1 MKEKKY
7 LILGLSMVLL
17 TIIGVTFAYFSTNI
31 IGDRK
36 NITVG
41 MSELKIIFNNGD
53 DIVAENFYAEDNIDI
68 VKTFS
73 VENKTRNEYKYDIV
87 IEDLVNTFVTTG
99 FLVYKITSDDG
110 GYNMKDFA
118 DVPKSNTET
127 NVGLVYN
134 ISIPAK
140 GVHNYTIEV
149 KYINSQTIDQNV
161 DQEKTLSGKIF
172 IQKGTVMS
180 LNDAIL
186 RDNPTISERTD
197 FSVTNVANTT
207 GTLYKTNKTEDG
219 SDVYYYSGNTIN
231 NWVKFGKVKRASCV
245 FNNEEVM
252 IYSSHK
258 IRDVETEEECN
269 STNICKALYKD
280 KNDIKSAYFIGLTES
295 ECGKISGEWITNKA
309 MYNGLVEKDI
319 YWRMIRTN
327 EDKSIRLLYSGTSHD
342 TTDGYIDIS
351 SFNENHDDPMYLGYM
366 YGTSGS
372 LENNRINT
380 NDSTIKTFI
389 DTWYENNLLTN
400 YNKFI
405 SKSAIYCNDRSV
417 GEGTY
422 STSSTFYYSAYT
434 RLNTN
439 KTPTYKCGGNGTDG
453 LFETTQATADKFS
466 ASTSGGGNG
475 QLKYP
480 IALMTAD
487 EVSFAGGNFWEDL
500 NSPYAWYYTNSV
512 GQDVT
517 ENSGWWLMSPD
528 ESFETKLYEFAIA
541 SGLNDGYLYGDN
553 IETPHAIRPVI
564 SLNSCVKVKSGLGL
578 PFDPYVI
585 DYDNSCIGE
594 V

>member
-99 FLVYKITSDDG
+99 FLVYKITSNDG
-110 GYNMKDFA
+110 GYNMTEFA

-127 NVGLVYN
+127 NIGLVYN

-149 KYINSQTIDQNV
+149 KYINSETIDQNV

-172 IQKGTVMS
+172 IRKFTKMPT
-180 LNDAIL
+180 LAEAML
-186 RDNPTISERTD
+186 RDNPTISERAD
-197 FSVTNVANTT
+197 FSVTNTENTT

-231 NWVKFGKVKRASCV
+231 NWVKFGKETKTSCTYNGV
-245 FNNEEVM
+245 EVTYANLTSQIIRNVESESECISTNICSVIGDDT
-252 IYSSHK
+252 IYA
-258 IRDVETEEECN
+258 VGLTEEECGQVRG
-269 STNICKALYKD
+269 TWTTDKA
-280 KNDIKSAYFIGLTES
+280 T
-295 ECGKISGEWITNKA
+295 
-309 MYNGLVEKDI
+309 YNGIIEKHF
-319 YWRMIRTN
+319 YWRIIRTN
-327 EDKSIRLLYSGTSHD
+327 EDGSIKMLYSGTSPD
-342 TTDGYIDIS
+342 TKDADIGDGSAYNS
-351 SFNENHDDPMYLGYM
+351 SENDPMYVGYM
-366 YGTSGS
+366 YGTTGS
-372 LENNRINT
+372 LANNRTNV
-380 NDSTIKTFI
+380 NDSKIKAYV
-389 DTWYENNLLTN
+389 DEWYENNLLN
-400 YNKFI
+400 YYDKYI

-417 GEGTY
+417 QNNNY
-422 STSSTFYYSAYT
+422 SISNWFDYGAYT
-434 RLNTN
+434 RLSNY
-439 KTPTYKCGGNGTDG
+439 TPTYKCGGNGNNG
-453 LFETTQATADKFS
+453 LFESIQAIADKFS
-466 ASTSGGGNG
+466 ASTDGGGNG

-487 EVSFAGGNFWEDL
+487 EVSFAGGVWQTNL
-500 NSPYAWYYTNSV
+500 TSPYAWYYTNSQ
-512 GQDVT
+512 GESIMD
-517 ENSGWWLMSPD
+517 SSDWYSMSPRRWTG
-528 ESFETKLYEFAIA
+528 SYAFVSSVCGSGNPGYISNISTKDMYAV
-541 SGLNDGYLYGDN
+541 
-553 IETPHAIRPVI
+553 RPVI
-564 SLNSCVKVKSGLGL
+564 SISECAKVKSGSGL

>member
-127 NVGLVYN
+127 NVDLVYN

-172 IQKGTVMS
+172 IQKGTVLS

-186 RDNPTISERTD
+186 RDNTTISERTD
-197 FSVTNVANTT
+197 FSVTNTANTT

-231 NWVKFGKVKRASCV
+231 NWVKFGKETRTSCTYNGVEAIFVNNTTKV
-245 FNNEEVM
+245 FKDTGELTEDECISTNICSVIGDDT
-252 IYSSHK
+252 IYA
-258 IRDVETEEECN
+258 VGLTEEEC
-269 STNICKALYKD
+269 
-280 KNDIKSAYFIGLTES
+280 GQES
-295 ECGKISGEWITNKA
+295 GTWTTDMA
-309 MYNGLVEKDI
+309 TYNGIIEEDI
-319 YWRMIRTN
+319 YWRIVRTN
-327 EDKSIRLLYSGTSHD
+327 EDNSIRLLYSGLNPA
-342 TTDGYIDIS
+342 TTKGYIGTS
-351 SFNENHDDPMYLGYM
+351 QFNSTDDNPMYAGYM

-372 LENNRINT
+372 LENNRTNT
-380 NDSTIKTFI
+380 NDSIIKTYI
-389 DTWYENNLLTN
+389 DNWYEDILLNN
-400 YNKFI
+400 YNKYI
-405 SKSAIYCNDRSV
+405 SKTAIYCNDRSV
-417 GEGTY
+417 QNNNY
-422 STSSTFYYSAYT
+422 STTTNFDYGSYS
-434 RLNTN
+434 RLNSLV
-439 KTPTYKCGGNGTDG
+439 PSYKCGANTSDG
-453 LFETTQATADKFS
+453 LFESTQAITDKFS
-466 ASTSGGGNG
+466 ASTTGGGNG

-487 EVSFAGGNFWEDL
+487 EVSFAGGVYGTKL
-500 NSPYAWYYTNSV
+500 SSPYAWYYTNSQERLIV
-512 GQDVT
+512 D
-517 ENSGWWLMSPD
+517 SMFWWSMSP
-528 ESFETKLYEFAIA
+528 
-541 SGLNDGYLYGDN
+541 NNWDGSYAQMLN
-553 IETPHAIRPVI
+553 IECSSKNGRIGNASVVIQNGGVRPVV
-564 SLNSCVKVKSGLGL
+564 SLDSCVNIKSGDGT
-578 PFDPYVI
+578 PTNPYVI

>member
-99 FLVYKITSDDG
+99 FLVYKITSNDG
-110 GYNMKDFA
+110 GYNMTEFA

-127 NVGLVYN
+127 NIGLVYN

-149 KYINSQTIDQNV
+149 KYINSETIDQNV

-172 IQKGTVMS
+172 IRKFTKMPT
-180 LNDAIL
+180 LAEAML
-186 RDNPTISERTD
+186 RDNPTISERAD
-197 FSVTNVANTT
+197 FSVTNTENTT

-231 NWVKFGKVKRASCV
+231 NWVKFGKETKTSCTYNGV
-245 FNNEEVM
+245 EVTYANLPSQIIRNVESESECISTNICSVIGDDT
-252 IYSSHK
+252 IYA
-258 IRDVETEEECN
+258 VGLTEEECGQVRG
-269 STNICKALYKD
+269 TWTTDMA
-280 KNDIKSAYFIGLTES
+280 T
-295 ECGKISGEWITNKA
+295 
-309 MYNGLVEKDI
+309 YNGIIEEDF
-319 YWRMIRTN
+319 YWRIVRTN
-327 EDKSIRLLYSGTSHD
+327 EDNSIRLLYSGLNPATNK
-342 TTDGYIDIS
+342 GYIETS
-351 SFNENHDDPMYLGYM
+351 KFNNTDDNPMYAGYM

-372 LENNRINT
+372 LENNRTNT
-380 NDSTIKTFI
+380 NDSTIKTAI
-389 DTWYENNLLTN
+389 DTWYQNNLLTD
-400 YNKFI
+400 YDKFI
-405 SKSAIYCNDRSV
+405 SKTAIYCNDRSI

-422 STSSTFYYSAYT
+422 NTGSTRFYYGAYT
-434 RLNTN
+434 RLREN
-439 KTPTYKCGGNGTDG
+439 KTPSYKCGANTNDG
-453 LFETTQATADKFS
+453 LFESTQAIADKFS
-466 ASTSGGGNG
+466 ASTAGGGNG

-487 EVSFAGGNFWEDL
+487 ELSFAGGGDYTL
-500 NSPYAWYYTNSV
+500 PSPYAWFYSNSQ
-512 GQDVT
+512 GESIIGD
-517 ENSGWWLMSPD
+517 NNWWTMSPNSSYGSD
-528 ESFETKLYEFAIA
+528 AYVWYVIG
-541 SGLNDGYLYGDN
+541 SGSPGDLDY
-553 IETPHAIRPVI
+553 ISVLGRYRVRPVV
-564 SLNSCVKVKSGLGL
+564 SLDSCVKVKSGSGL
-578 PFDPYVI
+578 PFAPYVI

>member
-7 LILGLSMVLL
+7 LILGISMVLL

-36 NITVG
+36 NITVD

-110 GYNMKDFA
+110 GYNMTEFR

-127 NVGLVYN
+127 NVDLVYN

-149 KYINSQTIDQNV
+149 KYINSEKINQNV

-172 IQKGTVMS
+172 IRKFTKMPT
-180 LNDAIL
+180 LADAML

-197 FSVTNVANTT
+197 FSTTITEDTT

-219 SDVYYYSGNTIN
+219 SDVYYYSGNTTN
-231 NWVKFGKVKRASCV
+231 NWVKFGKKTISSCTYNEV
-245 FNNEEVM
+245 EVVYFNPENGEYKDSNLRE
-252 IYSSHK
+252 S
-258 IRDVETEEECN
+258 ECI
-269 STNICKALYKD
+269 STNICIVIGDDTMYAV
-280 KNDIKSAYFIGLTES
+280 GLTE
-295 ECGKISGEWITNKA
+295 EQCTNENGISGTWTTDKA
-309 MYNGLVEKDI
+309 IYNGLIENDI
-319 YWRMIRTN
+319 YWRIIRTN
-327 EDKSIRLLYSGTSHD
+327 EDGSIKMLYSGTSPD
-342 TTDGYIDIS
+342 TTDAYIGESAYNS
-351 SFNENHDDPMYLGYM
+351 SENDPMYVGYM
-366 YGTSGS
+366 YGTTGS
-372 LENNRINT
+372 LANNRTNT
-380 NDSTIKTFI
+380 NDSTTKTYI
-389 DTWYENNLLTN
+389 DNWYENNLLNN
-400 YNKFI
+400 YDKYL
-405 SKSAIYCNDRSV
+405 SKNAIYCNDRSV
-417 GEGTY
+417 QNNNY
-422 STSSTFYYSAYT
+422 SISSRFDYGAYT
-434 RLNTN
+434 RLSNY
-439 KTPTYKCGGNGTDG
+439 TPTYKCGGNGNNG
-453 LFETTQATADKFS
+453 LFESNQAIEDKFS
-466 ASTSGGGNG
+466 ASTTGGGNG

-487 EVSFAGGNFWEDL
+487 EVSFAGEVWQTD
-500 NSPYAWYYTNSV
+500 SMKTYAWYYTNSQ
-512 GQDVT
+512 GESIDRYW
-517 ENSGWWLMSPD
+517 GLMSPRMWTGSYAFVSSIYD
-528 ESFETKLYEFAIA
+528 TNSIRTKEIYAV
-541 SGLNDGYLYGDN
+541 
-553 IETPHAIRPVI
+553 RPVI
-564 SLNSCVKVKSGLGL
+564 SLDSCAKVKSGSGL
-578 PFDPYVI
+578 PFAPYVI

>member
-7 LILGLSMVLL
+7 LILGISMVLL

-36 NITVG
+36 NITID

-110 GYNMKDFA
+110 GYNMTDFA

-127 NVGLVYN
+127 NVDLVYN

-149 KYINSQTIDQNV
+149 KYINSEKINQNV

-172 IQKGTVMS
+172 IRKFTKMPT
-180 LNDAIL
+180 LAEAML

-197 FSVTNVANTT
+197 FSVTNTETTT

-219 SDVYYYSGNTIN
+219 SDVYYYSGNTTN
-231 NWVKFGKVKRASCV
+231 NWVKFGKETRTSCTYNGV
-245 FNNEEVM
+245 EVA
-252 IYSSHK
+252 YVSDFDNKQFK
-258 IRDVETEEECN
+258 ISNLTEAECI
-269 STNICKALYKD
+269 STNICSVPDDYAGKLYFVGITEEQCTTGNIDENRTWLTSKA
-280 KNDIKSAYFIGLTES
+280 T
-295 ECGKISGEWITNKA
+295 
-309 MYNGLVEKDI
+309 YNGSSEKDI
-319 YWRMIRTN
+319 YWRIVRTN
-327 EDKSIRLLYSGTSHD
+327 EDGSVRMLYSENSPD
-342 TTDGYIDIS
+342 TTKGYIGIS
-351 SFNENHDDPMYLGYM
+351 AFNNTYNDPMYVGYM

-372 LENNRINT
+372 LDNNRNNT
-380 NDSTIKTFI
+380 NDSTIKTYI
-389 DTWYENNLLTN
+389 DSWYENNLLTN
-400 YNKFI
+400 YDKYI

-417 GEGTY
+417 ANNNY
-422 STSSTFYYSAYT
+422 STSNDFNYGTYT
-434 RLNTN
+434 RLINN
-439 KTPTYKCGGNGTDG
+439 PPSYKCGDDGNGG
-453 LFETTQATADKFS
+453 LFESTQAVADKFS
-466 ASTSGGGNG
+466 ASTTGGGNG

-487 EVSFAGGNFWEDL
+487 EVSFAGGVFETYL
-500 NSPYAWYYTNSV
+500 TSPYAWYYTNSQGESIAGGYWWWSLSPAVWSESNARTLQV
-512 GQDVT
+512 GTDLYDANIRYT
-517 ENSGWWLMSPD
+517 SGV
-528 ESFETKLYEFAIA
+528 
-541 SGLNDGYLYGDN
+541 
-553 IETPHAIRPVI
+553 RPTI
-564 SLNSCVKVKSGLGL
+564 SLDSCIGIKSGDGT
-578 PFDPYVI
+578 PANPYVI